1 MLNRSLGYIINCSTD
16 YIKTMKTFF
25 NISDSKAP
33 DTKSTLSLEDL
44 RDGES
49 ALVDLI
55 RADCS
60 GLIRR
65 RLLDLGFVPGT
76 RVVRLGKGI
85 FNGPTRFGIRGN
97 IIALRSEQASHILA
111 KSA

>member
-1 MLNRSLGYIINCSTD
+1 
-16 YIKTMKTFF
+16 MKTFF

-33 DTKSTLSLEDL
+33 ATESTLSLEDL
-44 RDGES
+44 RDGET
-49 ALVDLI
+49 ALVERI
-55 RADCS
+55 HTDCN
-60 GLIRR
+60 GLTRR

-76 RVVRLGKGI
+76 RVIRLGKGL

-97 IIALRSEQASHILA
+97 VIALRSEQASRILA